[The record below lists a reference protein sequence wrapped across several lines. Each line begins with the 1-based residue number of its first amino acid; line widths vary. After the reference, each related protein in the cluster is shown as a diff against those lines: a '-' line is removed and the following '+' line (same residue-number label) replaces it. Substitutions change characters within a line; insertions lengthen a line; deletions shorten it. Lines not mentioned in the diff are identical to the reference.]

1 MYVVTVVC
9 ITVNSMLYGFFPIE
23 YSCGGAL
30 VASPAGQ
37 SRSAPQT
44 PSTKTQDL
52 QISGGHQTSAERE
65 EHGADSNANC

>member
-1 MYVVTVVC
+1 MC
-9 ITVNSMLYGFFPIE
+9 IVNSILYVHAYFPIE

-37 SRSAPQT
+37 SRSGPQT

-65 EHGADSNANC
+65 EHGADSDTNG